1 MSVLKQVDKSME
13 SSQADRKLRT
23 LLAVPA
29 NFYSIPFG
37 LVGLARVWRFAGDLY
52 GLPASIGAALFLVAA
67 LVFLVLLTSF
77 VVRLVLVSGTIVAE
91 LKHPVLG
98 PFYSLLPIS
107 GMLLAVGLQPYTSST
122 ALVLFWIFFLATAL
136 LGGWLTGQ
144 WIVTELDIDKF
155 HPGYFLPT
163 VAGGLLGGECAAH
176 FGMIGLGWMSFGV
189 GMICWVVIG
198 SIILNRL
205 FFRPMLPA
213 ALIPLLAIEVAP
225 PVVAFNTYFVLTG
238 GRVDLFAYILA
249 GYAVL
254 MVLVQLRLAPV
265 YLKLAFTP
273 GFWGFTFSYAAAA
286 GFALRWIGIAHPPA
300 AAFLGF
306 AVLVAIT
313 LLIGGIAVRTLVAL
327 GQGKLLPAS
336 SATR

>member
-1 MSVLKQVDKSME
+1 MSVIKQVDKSIE
-13 SSQADRKLRT
+13 NSQSDRKLQT
-23 LLAVPA
+23 LLAIPA

-37 LVGLARVWRFAGDLY
+37 LVGLARVWHLAGDLF
-52 GLPASIGAALFLVAA
+52 GLPASIGAAFFLVAA
-67 LVFLVLLTSF
+67 VVFLILLASF
-77 VVRLVLVSGTIVAE
+77 VAKLVLAPGTIASE

-107 GMLLAVGLQPYTSST
+107 GMLLAVTFQPYAPIAS
-122 ALVLFWIFFLATAL
+122 LVVFWVFLLATAL

-144 WIVTELDIDKF
+144 WIVAELDIDKF

-205 FFRPMLPA
+205 FFRPTLPA
-213 ALIPLLAIEVAP
+213 ALIPTLAIEVAP
-225 PVVAFNTYFVLTG
+225 PVVASNTYFLLTG

-249 GYAVL
+249 GYAIL
-254 MVLVQLRLAPV
+254 MVLVQLRLVPV
-265 YLKLAFTP
+265 YLKLPFTP
-273 GFWGFTFSYAAAA
+273 GFWAFTFSYAALA
-286 GFALRWIGIAHPPA
+286 GFALRWIGIMHPLA
-300 AAFLGF
+300 APLLGF

-313 LLIGGIAVRTLVAL
+313 LFIGGIAVRTLVAL

-336 SATR
+336 PASR

>member
-1 MSVLKQVDKSME
+1 MSVLEHVDEMIKGSE
-13 SSQADRKLRT
+13 ANRKLHT

-29 NFYSIPFG
+29 NFYAIPFG
-37 LVGLARVWRFAGDLY
+37 LVGLARVWRLAGDLY
-52 GLPASIGAALFLVAA
+52 GLPASIAAALFLVAT
-67 LVFLVLLTSF
+67 LVFLVLLALF
-77 VVRLVLVSGTIVAE
+77 VAKLVLAPGTVASE

-107 GMLLAVGLQPYTSST
+107 GMLLAVGLQPYASGA
-122 ALVLFWIFFLATAL
+122 ALLVFCLSFLATAL

-144 WIVTELDIDKF
+144 WIVAELDIDKF

-163 VAGGLLGGECAAH
+163 VAGGLLGAECATH
-176 FGMIGLGWMSFGV
+176 FGMVGLGWMSFGV
-189 GMICWVVIG
+189 GMICWVMLG

-205 FFRPMLPA
+205 FFRPALPA
-213 ALIPLLAIEVAP
+213 ALIPTLAIEIAP
-225 PVVAFNTYFVLTG
+225 PVVAGNTYFTLTG
-238 GRVDLFAYILA
+238 GRLDLFAYFLA

-300 AAFLGF
+300 AAFLGLT
-306 AVLVAIT
+306 VLVVIT

-327 GQGKLLPAS
+327 GQSKLIPP
-336 SATR
+336 R